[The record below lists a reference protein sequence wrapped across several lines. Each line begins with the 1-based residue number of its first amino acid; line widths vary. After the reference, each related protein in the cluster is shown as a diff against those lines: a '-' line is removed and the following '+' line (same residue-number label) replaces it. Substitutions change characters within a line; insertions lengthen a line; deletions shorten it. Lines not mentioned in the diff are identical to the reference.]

1 MENSMEVSQKTK
13 NRITVWSSNLT
24 SGHRSRQNHNVKRYM
39 HPSSTIHK
47 SQDMGTISVSIDWR
61 MDKEDMVHIYNGILL
76 SHKNSK
82 MMPFAATWMNL
93 EITILTKKVQKR
105 KTNTMWYHLY
115 VESKIW
121 HKWAYLWNRNRTMD
135 VENKLVVAKGDRVRG
150 GMKWEARVSRCTL
163 LYEGWI
169 NSKVLLHST
178 ENCIQYLMI
187 NHTGKK
193 CF

>member
-24 SGHRSRQNHNVKRYM
+24 SGHRSRQNHTVKRYM

-121 HKWAYLWNRNRTMD
+121 HKSTYLWNRDRLDKTQRTD
-135 VENKLVVAKGDRVRG
+135 LWLPRRERRDELGV
-150 GMKWEARVSRCTL
+150 WS
-163 LYEGWI
+163 
-169 NSKVLLHST
+169 
-178 ENCIQYLMI
+178 
-187 NHTGKK
+187 
-193 CF
+193 